1 LPTQIDLLAELQLVD
16 QRLREKTRT
25 VEGGQSRVAE
35 LEEALRVKT
44 AAAAT
49 AKQELAALETRQ
61 RDLEERLAA
70 IKTKRKDR
78 HMRITRIRNDKEL
91 GLAKRELD
99 LLKEEEGTV
108 ETELIDVLEK
118 VEAATAAR
126 TTVDEEVAGLEAT
139 MKTEAE
145 ELRATIGQ
153 LGGEIEQDQRRRE
166 SLVTTVDDDLR
177 RRYEMIFARR
187 GGLAVVEIRSG
198 TCQGCHMNVP
208 PQLFNLIQR
217 NEQVIPCPNC
227 QRILHWRPERA
238 EQANG

>member
-1 LPTQIDLLAELQLVD
+1 MPTQIDLLAELQRVD
-16 QRLREKTRT
+16 QALSEKTRT
-25 VEGGQSRVAE
+25 VEEGQARVAE
-35 LEEALRVKT
+35 LEETLRVKT
-44 AAAAT
+44 AAAAAT
-49 AKQELAALETRQ
+49 KQELAALETRQ
-61 RDLEERLAA
+61 RDLEERLGA
-70 IKTKRKDR
+70 IKSKRKDR

-108 ETELIDVLEK
+108 ETELLDVLEK

-126 TTVDEEVAGLEAT
+126 AAVDGEVTSLDAA

-145 ELRATIGQ
+145 ELRKTIDQ
-153 LGGEIEQDQRRRE
+153 LGGEIESDRGRRE
-166 SLVTTVDDDLR
+166 ALQSSVDGDLR
-177 RRYEMIFARR
+177 RRYEMIFSRR
-187 GGLAVVEIRSG
+187 GGLAVVEIRGG
-198 TCQGCHMNVP
+198 TCQGCHMNIP

>member
-25 VEGGQSRVAE
+25 VEEGQARVAE
-35 LEEALRVKT
+35 LEDALRAKT
-44 AAAAT
+44 AAAVT

-61 RDLEERLAA
+61 RDLEGSLAA
-70 IKTKRKDR
+70 IKSKRKDR

-99 LLKEEEGTV
+99 LLKDEEGTV

-118 VEAATAAR
+118 AEAATAAR
-126 TTVDEEVAGLEAT
+126 TAVDDEVGSLQAA
-139 MKTEAE
+139 MQTEAA
-145 ELRATIGQ
+145 ELRKTIDRM
-153 LGGEIEQDQRRRE
+153 GGEIEQDRVRRE
-166 SLVTTVDDDLR
+166 TLVATVDGDLR
-177 RRYEMIFARR
+177 RRYEMIFSRR
-187 GGLAVVEIRSG
+187 GGLAVVEIRGG
-198 TCQGCHMNVP
+198 TCQGCHMNIP